1 MITKNDCLLLSCD
14 IKSKGVDTDEQIKAL
29 VSSPT
34 LPIEVIKFINDNRQ
48 LDLLDFYEKI
58 RKNYNKKKSNLYI
71 NIVKEIEE
79 PNEVLTTLSAM
90 LTQILLFS
98 KGVSDKQM
106 FLRHARANDICKV
119 LGLYF
124 SNYDLTNC
132 LKLLRVIKA
141 DICACEH
148 IAGKRP

>member
-1 MITKNDCLLLSCD
+1 MITRNDLLILLKD
-14 IKSKGVDTDEQIKAL
+14 LEDRGIDTTNAITELMTSTSISLDVLKL
-29 VSSPT
+29 
-34 LPIEVIKFINDNRQ
+34 INDNRQ